1 MKMADDNTDRQQQH
15 WAKTRNL
22 TWLVLIIWAIFAFV
36 IPWNA
41 ASLNEMSFLGFPL
54 GYYFCVQG
62 SLIVFVLLIFFQ
74 NWRQD
79 AIDDEA
85 GVGDEQGQG

>member
-1 MKMADDNTDRQQQH
+1 MSDISPDAKQRH

-22 TWLVLIIWAIFAFV
+22 TIGVLVVWFIFAFV
-36 IPWNA
+36 VPWFAGPLNA
-41 ASLNEMSFLGFPL
+41 FSFIGFPL

-62 SLIVFVLLIFFQ
+62 SLIIFVLLIFFQ

-79 AIDDEA
+79 QIDDEA
-85 GVGDEQGQG
+85 GLGGGNE

>member
-1 MKMADDNTDRQQQH
+1 MPEISQEAKERH

-22 TWLVLIIWAIFAFV
+22 TVLVLVIWFIFAFIV
-36 IPWNA
+36 PWFAKDLNA
-41 ASLNEMSFLGFPL
+41 FSFIGFPL
-54 GYYFCVQG
+54 GYYFIVQG

-85 GVGDEQGQG
+85 GVGSESDQQ

>member
-1 MKMADDNTDRQQQH
+1 MPEISQEAKVRH
-15 WAKTRNL
+15 WTKTRNL
-22 TWLVLIIWAIFAFV
+22 TILVLVIWFIFAFV
-36 IPWNA
+36 LPWFAKDLNA
-41 ASLNEMSFLGFPL
+41 FSFIGFPL
-54 GYYFCVQG
+54 GYYFIVQG

-85 GVGDEQGQG
+85 GVGSESDQQ

>member
-1 MKMADDNTDRQQQH
+1 MSGVNSEVRARH
-15 WAKTRNL
+15 WSKTRTL
-22 TWLVLIIWAIFAFV
+22 TIIVLVVWAIFAFV
-36 IPWNA
+36 LPWNA
-41 ASLNEMSFLGFPL
+41 KALNEISFLGFPL

-79 AIDDEA
+79 SIDDEA
-85 GVGDEQGQG
+85 GVGDE